1 MEFNGFIFPSPNF
14 DFRIVKSYK
23 DDLIYIP
30 AKENKNKE
38 KCYIPCLFMR
48 SSNKLCKNFIL
59 FFHGNAEDIF
69 LSQSMAEGLWE
80 KLDMNIIIIEYPGY
94 SIYPGEPNAKKILEN
109 TDIVYDFIKNEF
121 NIEDKNIFIFGRSIG
136 TGPAI
141 YLASIRKPNALFVVS
156 SFTSIRTVAGNIVG
170 PLKYLVKDRFLSK
183 DYIKNVSCPTFF
195 IHGKSDPLI
204 PYEETLALIDMCK
217 CKKDSLLP
225 NHMTH
230 NDFDL
235 ESDITE
241 PINKFVAENC
251 EVDKENINLD
261 DIETKIEKLHKMP
274 KEIGLYIDNKLK

>member
-1 MEFNGFIFPSPNF
+1 
-14 DFRIVKSYK
+14 
-23 DDLIYIP
+23 
-30 AKENKNKE
+30 
-38 KCYIPCLFMR
+38 
-48 SSNKLCKNFIL
+48 
-59 FFHGNAEDIF
+59 
-69 LSQSMAEGLWE
+69 MAEGLWE

-274 KEIGLYIDNKLK
+274 TEIGLYIDNKLK